1 MRIFADLI
9 KTQTLMAYFTSQQ
22 EFDRQ
27 RNLLIGRQKTL
38 SNYYSETSALVDDK
52 PKNRRI

>member
-1 MRIFADLI
+1 
-9 KTQTLMAYFTSQQ
+9 MAYFTSQQ